1 MKHIT
6 EEGFKNIISMLED
19 AIKSIDADEVA
30 LARIRVQN
38 AIGTL
43 KANKDTKPRK
53 KKKDWSDEWWG

>member
-6 EEGFKNIISMLED
+6 EEGYKNIISMLED

-30 LARIRVQN
+30 LARIRVRN

-43 KANKDTKPRK
+43 EANKEFFETL
-53 KKKDWSDEWWG
+53 

>member
-6 EEGFKNIISMLED
+6 EEGCKNIISMLED

-30 LARIRVQN
+30 LARIRVRN

-43 KANKDTKPRK
+43 EANKDTKPRK